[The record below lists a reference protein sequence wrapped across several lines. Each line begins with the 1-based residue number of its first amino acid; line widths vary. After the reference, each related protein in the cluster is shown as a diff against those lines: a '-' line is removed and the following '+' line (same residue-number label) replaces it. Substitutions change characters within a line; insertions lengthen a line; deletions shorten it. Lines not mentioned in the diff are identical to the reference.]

1 MLTSSL
7 SDFRSWKDQQLSIEW
22 MMHWPSIHSFSIFVQ
37 RVIEH
42 SWAKSKVYR
51 RTHPQNE
58 QCMAFICHGN
68 DHQDC
73 TTKIL
78 QSSMWSC
85 FYRLFLFIL
94 GILVGWLVFNWV
106 AMANYEG
113 FTEGRLIPD
122 YGFFFLTPPVDL
134 LDLPFPVHGL
144 LLLSFLRLSNWSSS
158 YHTAHTKIQVLI
170 QKSCSIIHLLY
181 SGDCMKVVCTNGT
194 LKFQKHVPIFCCKC
208 PKIIIPFF
216 TVFFLRLMKYGDG
229 RLIF

>member
-1 MLTSSL
+1 MFLSTISFYFRYTGWVASL
-7 SDFRSWKDQQLSIEW
+7 QLSGHCKLW
-22 MMHWPSIHSFSIFVQ
+22 GVYW
-37 RVIEH
+37 R
-42 SWAKSKVYR
+42 KV
-51 RTHPQNE
+51 
-58 QCMAFICHGN
+58 
-68 DHQDC
+68 D
-73 TTKIL
+73 
-78 QSSMWSC
+78 S
-85 FYRLFLFIL
+85 RLWI
-94 GILVGWLVFNWV
+94 
-106 AMANYEG
+106 
-113 FTEGRLIPD
+113 
-122 YGFFFLTPPVDL
+122 FFLTPPVNL